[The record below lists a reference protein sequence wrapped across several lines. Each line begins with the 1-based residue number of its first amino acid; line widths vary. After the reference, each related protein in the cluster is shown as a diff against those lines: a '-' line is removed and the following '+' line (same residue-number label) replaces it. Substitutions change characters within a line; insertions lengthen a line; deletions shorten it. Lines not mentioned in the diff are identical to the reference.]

1 MKESSEK
8 KDLNSRDPE
17 PISVLVGVPF
27 LGLCLVEAETEEE
40 LREKLAELRRASFD
54 V

>member
-8 KDLNSRDPE
+8 KD
-17 PISVLVGVPF
+17 PISVLVEVPF